1 MWTLFIFESIC
12 SKVTLAKSGLK
23 VTVLEKRSILGGRA
37 RSWID
42 GVTRDPV
49 HIGPHVVVSEYPNF
63 FKLLDQLGTLQKILF
78 WTAFF
83 DIFCAW
89 FYLVLLVWKY
99 VREFLFVCLFVFV
112 CQPGHEWVTSHTLAS
127 AAWRIVWQPWR
138 HFVTLVKGRQEHHI
152 RTLALPAPASWG
164 PASISDP
171 FVSWADKHSSVPAAV
186 HCLSLSEEQVLELE
200 PCLHLSTHVCTVSL
214 RWDC

>member
-1 MWTLFIFESIC
+1 MFTVILYVDHVNTQNCSSIQTEMHVYPIYIYIFGFLWTLFIFESIC

-83 DIFCAW
+83 DMFCAW

-99 VREFLFVCLFVFV
+99 VREFLFVCL
-112 CQPGHEWVTSHTLAS
+112 
-127 AAWRIVWQPWR
+127 
-138 HFVTLVKGRQEHHI
+138 
-152 RTLALPAPASWG
+152 
-164 PASISDP
+164 
-171 FVSWADKHSSVPAAV
+171 
-186 HCLSLSEEQVLELE
+186 SLS
-200 PCLHLSTHVCTVSL
+200 VSL
-214 RWDC
+214 VMSEWPVTRLLRLPEGLFGNHGATS